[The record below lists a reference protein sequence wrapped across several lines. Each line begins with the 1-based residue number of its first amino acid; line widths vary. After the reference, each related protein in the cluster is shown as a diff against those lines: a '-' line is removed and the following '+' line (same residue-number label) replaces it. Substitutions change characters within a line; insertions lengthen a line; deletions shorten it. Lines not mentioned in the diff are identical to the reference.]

1 MKIIPEI
8 IVENPTDISKDI
20 RDFAN
25 DILSVIQ
32 KRALVDSKTY
42 KNIEANLYIYIG
54 INVNINGEMLK
65 PIKDKL
71 YYGSDE
77 TLRLISETVTLN
89 STIRH
94 ALINRTSIIDDVKTC
109 FVFLSLSPIEK
120 KNLTGESGKK
130 EQSVMYHSTDPVF
143 TLDEV
148 VMNQDERNSIMR
160 AISLVKEKDLIYNKW
175 NFKQVDKHTKSILCF
190 HGVPGT
196 GKTMAAHGVAS
207 YLGKKILIGSYA
219 QIESEF
225 VGVGAKNLKAFF
237 ECAAQQDAVLFI
249 DEADTFLSKRLPSS
263 NDSAKHYNSMSNELY
278 QLVENFDGCIIFA
291 SNHIKDFDPAIIS
304 RIIEPI
310 EFKLPDYDARKQIIN
325 NLFQNQ
331 FPVEGGKTEALIDE
345 LANLTDGFSGRDIR
359 KALLICNADAA
370 YKLKISA
377 GLNDENIK
385 VPVSLILD
393 CFESVKAS
401 KSKLDIALGK
411 KTTSNLISEFSE
423 EKNKK
428 TRYMQMAAYTL
439 LADGVVDRKEQL
451 LFDSLSKT
459 MGVKVPLD
467 AESLPAIEE
476 ICSQASSK
484 EERLQILDVVTRMA
498 ACDERVPETE
508 KAFIKKVI
516 NCLGINDINSSAVI
530 EYTEAL
536 SVSYQQMAK
545 FSDMLGNSDLDLLS
559 ELKNEYTEGAAYYHL
574 AEMFRDGSD
583 FMGGIEKC
591 QSKADYYFKLA
602 KESGYELHGLRI

>member
-8 IVENPTDISKDI
+8 IVKNPNEISQGFQ
-20 RDFAN
+20 DFAN
-25 DILSVIQ
+25 SILMLIQ
-32 KRALVDSKTY
+32 KRVLENSKIH
-42 KNIEANLYIYIG
+42 KEIEANLYVYIG
-54 INVNINGEMLK
+54 LNVSINSELLTPTNEYF
-65 PIKDKL
+65 
-71 YYGSDE
+71 YYGADDSMRIIPATDS
-77 TLRLISETVTLN
+77 LI
-89 STIRH
+89 STIRN
-94 ALINRTSIIDDVKTC
+94 ALKNHVKVIDEIKKY
-109 FVFLSLSPIEK
+109 FVFLSLSPIDK
-120 KNLTGESGKK
+120 KNLTGEIGKD
-130 EQSVMYHSTDPVF
+130 EQSVMYHSIDPIF

-148 VMNQDERNSIMR
+148 VMNQDERDSIMR

-370 YKLKISA
+370 YKMKISA

-393 CFESVKAS
+393 CFENVKAS
-401 KSKLDIALGK
+401 KNKLDIALGK
-411 KTTSNLISEFSE
+411 RTTSNLISEFSE

-467 AESLPAIEE
+467 AESLPTVEE

-498 ACDERVPETE
+498 ACDESVPETE

-516 NCLGINDINSSAVI
+516 NCLGIKDINSSAVI

-559 ELKNEYTEGAAYYHL
+559 DFKKEYTEGAAYYHL

-602 KESGYELHGLRI
+602 KESGYEQRK

>member
-1 MKIIPEI
+1 M
-8 IVENPTDISKDI
+8 
-20 RDFAN
+20 
-25 DILSVIQ
+25 
-32 KRALVDSKTY
+32 
-42 KNIEANLYIYIG
+42 
-54 INVNINGEMLK
+54 
-65 PIKDKL
+65 
-71 YYGSDE
+71 
-77 TLRLISETVTLN
+77 
-89 STIRH
+89 
-94 ALINRTSIIDDVKTC
+94 
-109 FVFLSLSPIEK
+109 SLSPIEK

-331 FPVEGGKTEALIDE
+331 FPVEGGKTETLINE

-370 YKLKISA
+370 YKMKISA

-401 KSKLDIALGK
+401 KNKLDIALGK

-559 ELKNEYTEGAAYYHL
+559 ELKKEYTEGAAYYHL

-583 FMGGIEKC
+583 FMGGVEKC

>member
-1 MKIIPEI
+1 MKITPEI
-8 IVENPTDISKDI
+8 IVKNPDEISQGFQ
-20 RDFAN
+20 DFAN
-25 DILSVIQ
+25 NILMLIQ
-32 KRALVDSKTY
+32 KRVLDNSKIH
-42 KNIEANLYIYIG
+42 KEIDANLYVYIG
-54 INVNINGEMLK
+54 LNVSINSELLTPTN
-65 PIKDKL
+65 DYF
-71 YYGSDE
+71 YYGADDSMRIIPATDS
-77 TLRLISETVTLN
+77 LISTTRN
-89 STIRH
+89 
-94 ALINRTSIIDDVKTC
+94 ALKNHVKVIDEIKKY
-109 FVFLSLSPIEK
+109 FVFLSLSPIDK
-120 KNLTGESGKK
+120 KNLTGEIGKN

-345 LANLTDGFSGRDIR
+345 LATLTDGFSGRDIR

-370 YKLKISA
+370 YKMKISA

-401 KSKLDIALGK
+401 KNKLDIALGK
-411 KTTSNLISEFSE
+411 RTTSNLISEFSE

-439 LADGVVDRKEQL
+439 LADGVVDRKEQI

-559 ELKNEYTEGAAYYHL
+559 ELKKEYTEGAAYYHL

-602 KESGYELHGLRI
+602 KESGYEQRK

>member
-1 MKIIPEI
+1 MKITPEV
-8 IVENPTDISKDI
+8 IVKNPDEISQGFQ
-20 RDFAN
+20 DFAN
-25 DILSVIQ
+25 SILMLIQ
-32 KRALVDSKTY
+32 KRVLENSKIH
-42 KNIEANLYIYIG
+42 KEIEANLYVYIG
-54 INVNINGEMLK
+54 LNVSINSELLTPTNDNF
-65 PIKDKL
+65 
-71 YYGSDE
+71 YYGADDSMRIIPATDS
-77 TLRLISETVTLN
+77 LIS
-89 STIRH
+89 TIQN
-94 ALINRTSIIDDVKTC
+94 ALKNHVKVIDEIKKY
-109 FVFLSLSPIEK
+109 FVFLSLSPIDK
-120 KNLTGESGKK
+120 KNLTSESGKN
-130 EQSVMYHSTDPVF
+130 EQSIMYHSTDPVF

-331 FPVEGGKTEALIDE
+331 FPVEGGKTETLINE

-370 YKLKISA
+370 YKMKISA

-393 CFESVKAS
+393 CFENVKAS
-401 KSKLDIALGK
+401 KNKLDIALGK

-451 LFDSLSKT
+451 LFDSLSKA

>member
-8 IVENPTDISKDI
+8 IVKNPNEISQGFQ
-20 RDFAN
+20 DFAN
-25 DILSVIQ
+25 SILMLIQ
-32 KRALVDSKTY
+32 KRVLENSKIH
-42 KNIEANLYIYIG
+42 KEIEANLYVYIG
-54 INVNINGEMLK
+54 LNVSINSELLTPTNEYF
-65 PIKDKL
+65 
-71 YYGSDE
+71 YYGADDSMRIIPATDS
-77 TLRLISETVTLN
+77 LI
-89 STIRH
+89 STIRN
-94 ALINRTSIIDDVKTC
+94 ALKNHVKVIDEIKKY
-109 FVFLSLSPIEK
+109 FVFLSLSPIDK
-120 KNLTGESGKK
+120 KNLTGEIGKD
-130 EQSVMYHSTDPVF
+130 EQSVMYHSIDPIF

-148 VMNQDERNSIMR
+148 VMNQDERDSIMR

-370 YKLKISA
+370 YKMKISA

-393 CFESVKAS
+393 CFENVKAS
-401 KSKLDIALGK
+401 KNKLDIALGK
-411 KTTSNLISEFSE
+411 RTTSNLISEFSE

-467 AESLPAIEE
+467 AESLPTVEE

-498 ACDERVPETE
+498 ACDESVPETE

-516 NCLGINDINSSAVI
+516 NCLGIKDINSSAVI

-559 ELKNEYTEGAAYYHL
+559 DLKKEYTEGAAYYHL

-602 KESGYELHGLRI
+602 KESGYEQRK

>member
-1 MKIIPEI
+1 MKITPEI
-8 IVENPTDISKDI
+8 IVKNPDEISQGFQ
-20 RDFAN
+20 DFAN
-25 DILSVIQ
+25 NILMLIQ
-32 KRALVDSKTY
+32 KRVLDNSKIH
-42 KNIEANLYIYIG
+42 KEIDANLYVYIG
-54 INVNINGEMLK
+54 LNVSINSELLTPTN
-65 PIKDKL
+65 DYF
-71 YYGSDE
+71 YYGADDSMRIIPATDS
-77 TLRLISETVTLN
+77 LI
-89 STIRH
+89 STIRN
-94 ALINRTSIIDDVKTC
+94 ALKNHVKVIDEIKKY
-109 FVFLSLSPIEK
+109 FVFLSLSPIDK
-120 KNLTGESGKK
+120 KNLTGEIGKN

-325 NLFQNQ
+325 NLFQDQ

-377 GLNDENIK
+377 GLDDENIK
-385 VPVSLILD
+385 VPVNLIQD
-393 CFESVKAS
+393 CFETVKAS
-401 KSKLDIALGK
+401 KNKLDIALGK
-411 KTTSNLISEFSE
+411 RTASNLISEFSE

-439 LADGVVDRKEQL
+439 LADGVVDKKEQL

-467 AESLPAIEE
+467 AESLPTIEE

-498 ACDERVPETE
+498 ACDESVPETE
-508 KAFIKKVI
+508 KAFIKEVI

-559 ELKNEYTEGAAYYHL
+559 ELKKEYTEGAAYYHL

-583 FMGGIEKC
+583 FMGGVEKC

-602 KESGYELHGLRI
+602 KESGYEQRN

>member
-1 MKIIPEI
+1 MKITPEV
-8 IVENPTDISKDI
+8 IVKNPDEISQGFQ
-20 RDFAN
+20 DFAN
-25 DILSVIQ
+25 SILMLIQ
-32 KRALVDSKTY
+32 KRVLENSKIH
-42 KNIEANLYIYIG
+42 KEIEANLYVYIG
-54 INVNINGEMLK
+54 LNVSINSELLTPTNDNF
-65 PIKDKL
+65 
-71 YYGSDE
+71 YYGADDSMRIIPATDS
-77 TLRLISETVTLN
+77 LIS
-89 STIRH
+89 TIQN
-94 ALINRTSIIDDVKTC
+94 ALKNHVKVIDEIKKY
-109 FVFLSLSPIEK
+109 FVFLSLSPIDK
-120 KNLTGESGKK
+120 KNLTSESGKN
-130 EQSVMYHSTDPVF
+130 EQSIMFHSTDPVF

-331 FPVEGGKTEALIDE
+331 FPVEGGKTETLINE

-370 YKLKISA
+370 YKMKISA

-393 CFESVKAS
+393 CFENVKAS
-401 KSKLDIALGK
+401 KNKLDIALGK

-559 ELKNEYTEGAAYYHL
+559 ELKKEYTEGAAYYHL

>member
-8 IVENPTDISKDI
+8 IVNNPDEISQGFQ
-20 RDFAN
+20 DFAN
-25 DILSVIQ
+25 SILMLIQ
-32 KRALVDSKTY
+32 KRVLENSKIH
-42 KNIEANLYIYIG
+42 KEIDANLYVYIG
-54 INVNINGEMLK
+54 LNVSINGELLT
-65 PIKDKL
+65 PTNDYF
-71 YYGSDE
+71 YYGADDSMRIIPATDS
-77 TLRLISETVTLN
+77 LI
-89 STIRH
+89 STIRN
-94 ALINRTSIIDDVKTC
+94 ALNNHVKVVDGIKKY
-109 FVFLSLSPIEK
+109 FVFLSLSPIDK
-120 KNLTGESGKK
+120 KNLTGESSKN
-130 EQSVMYHSTDPVF
+130 EQSVMYHSINPVF

-310 EFKLPDYDARKQIIN
+310 EFKLPDYDARKQIID

-370 YKLKISA
+370 YKMKISA

-393 CFESVKAS
+393 CFENVKAS
-401 KSKLDIALGK
+401 KNKLDIALGK

-498 ACDERVPETE
+498 ACDERVPEAE
-508 KAFIKKVI
+508 KAFVKKVI

-559 ELKNEYTEGAAYYHL
+559 ELKKEYTEGAAYYHL

-602 KESGYELHGLRI
+602 KESGYEQL

>member
-1 MKIIPEI
+1 MKITPEI
-8 IVENPTDISKDI
+8 IVKNPDEISQGFQ
-20 RDFAN
+20 DFAN
-25 DILSVIQ
+25 NILMLIQ
-32 KRALVDSKTY
+32 KRVLDNSKIH
-42 KNIEANLYIYIG
+42 KEIDANLYVYIG
-54 INVNINGEMLK
+54 LNVSINSELLTPTN
-65 PIKDKL
+65 DYF
-71 YYGSDE
+71 YYGADDSMRIIPATDS
-77 TLRLISETVTLN
+77 LI
-89 STIRH
+89 STIRN
-94 ALINRTSIIDDVKTC
+94 ALKNHVKVIDEIKKY
-109 FVFLSLSPIEK
+109 FVFLSLSPIDK
-120 KNLTGESGKK
+120 KNLTGEIGKN

-345 LANLTDGFSGRDIR
+345 LATLTDGFSGRDIR

-370 YKLKISA
+370 YKMKISA

-401 KSKLDIALGK
+401 KNKLDIALGK
-411 KTTSNLISEFSE
+411 RTTSNLISEFSE

-439 LADGVVDRKEQL
+439 LADGVVDRKEQI

-559 ELKNEYTEGAAYYHL
+559 ELKKEYTEGAAYYHL

-602 KESGYELHGLRI
+602 KESGYEQRK

>member
-1 MKIIPEI
+1 MKIVSEI
-8 IVENPTDISKDI
+8 IVKNPDEISQGFK
-20 RDFAN
+20 DFAN
-25 DILSVIQ
+25 SILMLIQ
-32 KRALVDSKTY
+32 KRVLENSKIH
-42 KNIEANLYIYIG
+42 KEIEANLYVYIG
-54 INVNINGEMLK
+54 LNVSINSELLTPTNDNF
-65 PIKDKL
+65 
-71 YYGSDE
+71 YYGADDSMRIIPATDS
-77 TLRLISETVTLN
+77 LIS
-89 STIRH
+89 TIQN
-94 ALINRTSIIDDVKTC
+94 ALKNHVKVIDEIKKY
-109 FVFLSLSPIEK
+109 FVFLSLSPIDK
-120 KNLTGESGKK
+120 KNLTSESGKN

-143 TLDEV
+143 TLEEV

-331 FPVEGGKTEALIDE
+331 FPVEGGKTETLINE

-559 ELKNEYTEGAAYYHL
+559 ELKKEYTEGAAYYHL

>member
-8 IVENPTDISKDI
+8 IVKNPNEISQGFQ
-20 RDFAN
+20 DFAN
-25 DILSVIQ
+25 SILMLIQ
-32 KRALVDSKTY
+32 KRVLENSKIH
-42 KNIEANLYIYIG
+42 KEIEANLYVYIG
-54 INVNINGEMLK
+54 LNVSINSELLTPTNEYF
-65 PIKDKL
+65 
-71 YYGSDE
+71 YYGADDSMRIIPATDS
-77 TLRLISETVTLN
+77 LI
-89 STIRH
+89 STIRN
-94 ALINRTSIIDDVKTC
+94 ALKNHVKVIDEIKKY
-109 FVFLSLSPIEK
+109 FVFLSLSPIDK
-120 KNLTGESGKK
+120 KNLTGEIGKD
-130 EQSVMYHSTDPVF
+130 EQSVMYHSIDPIF

-148 VMNQDERNSIMR
+148 VMNQDERDSIMR

-370 YKLKISA
+370 YKMKISA

-393 CFESVKAS
+393 CFENVKAS
-401 KSKLDIALGK
+401 KNKLDIALGK
-411 KTTSNLISEFSE
+411 RTTSNLISEFSE

-467 AESLPAIEE
+467 AESLPTVEE

-498 ACDERVPETE
+498 ACDESVPETE

-516 NCLGINDINSSAVI
+516 NCLGIKDINSSAVI

-559 ELKNEYTEGAAYYHL
+559 ELKKEYTEGAAYYHL

-602 KESGYELHGLRI
+602 KESGYE

>member
-1 MKIIPEI
+1 MKITPEV
-8 IVENPTDISKDI
+8 IVKNPDEISQGFQ
-20 RDFAN
+20 DFAN
-25 DILSVIQ
+25 SILMLIQ
-32 KRALVDSKTY
+32 KRVLENSKIH
-42 KNIEANLYIYIG
+42 KEIEANLYVYIG
-54 INVNINGEMLK
+54 LNVSINSELLTPTNDNF
-65 PIKDKL
+65 
-71 YYGSDE
+71 YYGADDSMRIIPATDS
-77 TLRLISETVTLN
+77 LIS
-89 STIRH
+89 TIQN
-94 ALINRTSIIDDVKTC
+94 ALKNHVKVIDEIKKY
-109 FVFLSLSPIEK
+109 FVFLSLSPIDK
-120 KNLTGESGKK
+120 KNLTSESGKN
-130 EQSVMYHSTDPVF
+130 EQSIMYHSTDPVF

-331 FPVEGGKTEALIDE
+331 FPVEGGKTETLINE

-370 YKLKISA
+370 YKMKISA

-401 KSKLDIALGK
+401 KNKLDIALGK

-545 FSDMLGNSDLDLLS
+545 FSDMLDNSDLDLLS
-559 ELKNEYTEGAAYYHL
+559 ELKKEYTEGAAYYHL

-602 KESGYELHGLRI
+602 KESGYEQRN

>member
-1 MKIIPEI
+1 MKITPEI
-8 IVENPTDISKDI
+8 IVKNPDEISQGFQ
-20 RDFAN
+20 DFAN
-25 DILSVIQ
+25 NILMLIQ
-32 KRALVDSKTY
+32 KRVLDNSKIH
-42 KNIEANLYIYIG
+42 KEIDANLYVYIG
-54 INVNINGEMLK
+54 LNVSINSELLTPTN
-65 PIKDKL
+65 DYF
-71 YYGSDE
+71 YYGADDSMRIIPATDS
-77 TLRLISETVTLN
+77 LI
-89 STIRH
+89 STIRN
-94 ALINRTSIIDDVKTC
+94 ALKNHVKVIDEIKKY
-109 FVFLSLSPIEK
+109 FVFLSLSPIDK
-120 KNLTGESGKK
+120 KNLTGEIGKN

-207 YLGKKILIGSYA
+207 YLGKKFLIGSYA

-331 FPVEGGKTEALIDE
+331 FPVEGGKTETLINE

-370 YKLKISA
+370 YKMKISA

-393 CFESVKAS
+393 CFDSVKAS
-401 KSKLDIALGK
+401 KNKLDIALGK

-508 KAFIKKVI
+508 KAIITKVI

-559 ELKNEYTEGAAYYHL
+559 ELKKEYTEGAAYYHL